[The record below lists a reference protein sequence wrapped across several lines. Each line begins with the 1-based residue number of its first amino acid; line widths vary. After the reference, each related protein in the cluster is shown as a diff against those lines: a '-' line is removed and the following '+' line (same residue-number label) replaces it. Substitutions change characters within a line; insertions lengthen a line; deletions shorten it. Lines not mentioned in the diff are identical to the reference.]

1 MDPKYRNVKTTNNTI
16 KTKVMN
22 LKGIES
28 LLKQLGYVLENG
40 DTYVLKDEQIGD
52 FLEGSPAIDYRSRLV
67 SARLESQEAY
77 EK

>member
-1 MDPKYRNVKTTNNTI
+1 MEPKFRNVKTSNNTI

-22 LKGIES
+22 LKGIDS

-40 DTYVLKDEQIGD
+40 DTYTLKDEQIGQ
-52 FLEGSPAIDYRSRLV
+52 FLEGAPAIDYRRRLA
-67 SARLESQEAY
+67 SARLESQDAY

>member
-22 LKGIES
+22 LQNIAI

-52 FLEGSPAIDYRSRLV
+52 FLEGVPAIDYRRRLA
-67 SARLESQEAY
+67 SARL
-77 EK
+77 

>member
-22 LKGIES
+22 LQNIDI

-52 FLEGSPAIDYRSRLV
+52 FLEGAPAIDYRRRLA
-67 SARLESQEAY
+67 SARL
-77 EK
+77 

>member
-1 MDPKYRNVKTTNNTI
+1 MEPKFRNVKASNNTI

-22 LKGIES
+22 LKGIDS

-40 DTYVLKDEQIGD
+40 DTYTLKDEQIGQ
-52 FLEGSPAIDYRSRLV
+52 FLEGAPAIDYRRRLA
-67 SARLESQEAY
+67 SARLESQDAY